1 MRLGSYVI
9 FIDNAKWGTSQKT
22 LNSIEGEGRGGI
34 NGEMY
39 YSLRWESSILKDTLI
54 F

>member
-1 MRLGSYVI
+1 MQSGGLH
-9 FIDNAKWGTSQKT
+9 KKT

-39 YSLRWESSILKDTLI
+39 YSLRWENSILKDTLI